1 MRIIKIDDE
10 EIELYVIKH
19 VEGNR
24 LRIPIRVDED
34 DELRKN
40 QIPNKVIMVKSYGKG
55 DKKHFKGL
63 WNKEYEYDK
72 APYVEI
78 AKTIDDLVSK
88 LKKYGCYVFNWEN
101 GERLL

>member
-1 MRIIKIDDE
+1 MMKK
-10 EIELYVIKH
+10 LNCMSLNML
-19 VEGNR
+19 EGNR

-40 QIPNKVIMVKSYGKG
+40 QIPNKGYHGKILCVKGTKNTLKVYGIR
-55 DKKHFKGL
+55 
-63 WNKEYEYDK
+63 EYEYDK

-88 LKKYGCYVFNWEN
+88 LKKYGCYVF
-101 GERLL
+101 